1 VTERIA
7 ETLPPTLL
15 VNAAALLLSTLLAV
29 PAGIA
34 AARKP
39 GGPFDRIAGAVLDG
53 LFSLPGF
60 ALGLLLLLL
69 FAVQLRWAPVFADP
83 ALGPRGLA
91 LPVATLALVALAPIA
106 RVTRAAVGDALR
118 SAPALSGRARGE
130 SMREETVRALRRALP
145 AFAALAAALVP
156 QLVAGSV
163 LVERVFGLPGTGQ
176 LLADSVFSRDL
187 PTVLGLTLV
196 SGVAVVVASV
206 AGDVVAALTDPR
218 LREGERP

>member
-1 VTERIA
+1 
-7 ETLPPTLL
+7 
-15 VNAAALLLSTLLAV
+15 
-29 PAGIA
+29 
-34 AARKP
+34 
-39 GGPFDRIAGAVLDG
+39 
-53 LFSLPGF
+53 
-60 ALGLLLLLL
+60 
-69 FAVQLRWAPVFADP
+69 
-83 ALGPRGLA
+83 
-91 LPVATLALVALAPIA
+91 
-106 RVTRAAVGDALR
+106 
-118 SAPALSGRARGE
+118 
-130 SMREETVRALRRALP
+130 MREETVRALRRALP